1 MCKYLAVLSWIA
13 ILCALGGLAQIGFA
27 FFAFGRQRATQEN
40 IEQAAVGLTDSVKA
54 KFSSGQV
61 GEGDQEDAS
70 SDLAGAADYVRS
82 LADLAAK
89 LGGLTPPVAAL
100 LISTILF
107 FFAATL
113 AAIAELHG

>member
-1 MCKYLAVLSWIA
+1 MYKFLGVLSGIA

-27 FFAFGRQRATQEN
+27 FFAFGRQRRTQEK
-40 IEQAAVGLTDSVKA
+40 IEQAAVGLTDSVKEKIA
-54 KFSSGQV
+54 SGK
-61 GEGDQEDAS
+61 GDQEEAP
-70 SDLAGAADYVRS
+70 SDFAGAADYLRS

-113 AAIAELHG
+113 AAIAELHS